1 MCGDLYRPCRSV
13 TDDGIPGPAA
23 IGHTHTHKGTA
34 CFLMHVLR
42 RRASWRLF
50 AVVFFWPQFPC
61 DPLLGT
67 WPSSPLQPILVGWR
81 LIFRGRGPDPVL
93 MGY

>member
-50 AVVFFWPQFPC
+50 AVVFFLATVSMRPFARNLAVIPSPAYPC
-61 DPLLGT
+61 GLASDFSRKGA
-67 WPSSPLQPILVGWR
+67 
-81 LIFRGRGPDPVL
+81 
-93 MGY
+93 